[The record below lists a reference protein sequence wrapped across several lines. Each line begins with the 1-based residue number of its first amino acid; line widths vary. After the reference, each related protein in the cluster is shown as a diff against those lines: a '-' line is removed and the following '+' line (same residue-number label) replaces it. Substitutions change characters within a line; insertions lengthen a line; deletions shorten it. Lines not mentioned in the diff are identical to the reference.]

1 MADIADIMS
10 DSDSDDSDDS
20 GLPFDVEIEKCE
32 KRLQLA
38 RYKKKYRNEWD
49 YITNRWQEKHIHIV
63 LKDIEQKWRV
73 YSAGSHGSI
82 DFTDVSDAFRYLEDV
97 LWLHYD
103 KQEIEEVVM
112 LEFKCDYNSRYFPGS
127 SFHFS
132 SLRY

>member
-1 MADIADIMS
+1 M
-10 DSDSDDSDDS
+10 SDSDDSDDS

-73 YSAGSHGSI
+73 YSAGSHGHRAIQCFGGAESPYNRKDAKKSEKTGI
-82 DFTDVSDAFRYLEDV
+82 PWISFFT
-97 LWLHYD
+97 
-103 KQEIEEVVM
+103 
-112 LEFKCDYNSRYFPGS
+112 PGGTM
-127 SFHFS
+127 
-132 SLRY
+132 